1 MKVAINGFGRIGRQV
16 FRAAVNNG
24 WHKNIVAV
32 NDLTDV
38 ETLAHL
44 FKYDT
49 VYKNFD
55 GEIFWEEGD
64 DQFAGYLVIDGHK
77 LSVLSSKDPAVLP
90 WKNLGVDVVIESTGF
105 FRTREAA
112 GKHLQA
118 GAKRV
123 VISAPAKGGDV
134 DTFVIGV
141 NDKDLNDQDI
151 ISNASCTTNCIAPVA
166 KIINDN
172 FGIEK
177 AMMTTIHAYTADQK
191 LVDAPHKDKRRGR
204 AAAMNIIPTT
214 TGAAIATTKTIPD
227 LEGKFDGMAI
237 RVPVVCGSLSD
248 FTFLLKKDTTK
259 DEVNEVIEE
268 AATGE
273 YKNLIEAT
281 HDPLVSTDIIGN
293 EHSSIVNLDLTKVV
307 DGNFLKIVAW
317 YDNEWGYSNRL
328 FELVKSMEARYGN

>member
-38 ETLAHL
+38 ATLAHL
-44 FKYDT
+44 FKYDS
-49 VYKNFD
+49 VYKGFD
-55 GEIFWEEGD
+55 GKISYEKGD
-64 DQFAGYLVIDGHK
+64 DQFAGYLVVNDHK
-77 LSVLSSKDPAVLP
+77 LGVLADKEPSNLP
-90 WKNLGVDVVIESTGF
+90 WKKLGVDVVIESTGF
-105 FRTREAA
+105 FVSREGAS
-112 GKHLQA
+112 KHLEA

-134 DTFVIGV
+134 ETFVIGV
-141 NDKDLNDQDI
+141 NDEDLKDQDI

-177 AMMTTIHAYTADQK
+177 AMMTTVHAYTADQR
-191 LVDAPHKDKRRGR
+191 LVDAPHKDLRRGR
-204 AAAMNIIPTT
+204 AAAVNIIPTT
-214 TGAAIATTKTIPD
+214 TGAAIATAETIPS
-227 LEGKFDGMAI
+227 LKGKFDGMAI

-248 FTFLLKKDTTK
+248 FTFVLKKSTTVE
-259 DEVNEVIEE
+259 EVNEIIEK
-268 AATGE
+268 AAKGD
-273 YKNLIEAT
+273 YKGIIQAT
-281 HDPLVSTDIIGN
+281 HEPLVSTDIIGN
-293 EHSSIVNLDLTKVV
+293 EHSSIVNLDLTNIV
-307 DGNFLKIVAW
+307 DGNLLKVVAW

-328 FELVKSMEARYGN
+328 FELVRNMEVMYGN